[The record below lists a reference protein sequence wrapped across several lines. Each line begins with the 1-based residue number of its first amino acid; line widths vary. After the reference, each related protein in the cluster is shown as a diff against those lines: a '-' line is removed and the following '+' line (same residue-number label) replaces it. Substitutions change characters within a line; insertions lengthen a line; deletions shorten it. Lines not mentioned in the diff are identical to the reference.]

1 MKAIASALTV
11 LFFSFFVPCQT
22 AYAQELN
29 FDTAALKKELKDMN
43 TDELIAELRSIM
55 DSMGKPSSFLSLN
68 VGMSN
73 SLFSARNN
81 AFNANQSGSSATAF
95 MPSVSY
101 FHKSGF
107 GLGATGFMRS
117 FSAAP
122 VIYQTAITPSYDH
135 FGKKLLYGISYSYYL
150 KSENPSVTTTH
161 YDQDVY
167 AYLQFRKL
175 WLRPAIAA
183 GWGAGSYKDASFIPI
198 KISGD
203 EVLIMD
209 TSLVKINDYSLSLS
223 VSHNFNFT
231 DLLSGNDVLAI
242 TPQLSLIG
250 GLHQFNSQTL
260 TRMFYGK
267 RFKESELER
276 IRKRYNTSRSETSI
290 ALETA
295 AFSLNISWFKGA
307 FSLNTGY
314 FLGYYFDPNA
324 SRRISHIFNT
334 GIGFTF

>member
-1 MKAIASALTV
+1 MKV
-11 LFFSFFVPCQT
+11 FCYFFAVIFFNFFVPSQS
-22 AYAQELN
+22 AYAQQLD

-55 DSMGKPSSFLSLN
+55 DSMGKPSSFLSVN

-73 SLFSARNN
+73 SLFSTRNN
-81 AFNANQSGSSATAF
+81 AFNANQSGTSATAF

-117 FSAAP
+117 FGAAP
-122 VIYQTAITPSYDH
+122 VLYQTALTPSYDH
-135 FGKKLLYGISYSYYL
+135 FGKKMLYGISYSYYL
-150 KSENPSVTTTH
+150 KSKNPEVTTTH

-183 GWGAGSYKDASFIPI
+183 GWGAGSYKDASIIPTR
-198 KISGD
+198 ISGD
-203 EVLIMD
+203 DVLIMD
-209 TSLVKINDYSLSLS
+209 TSIVKINDYSLSLS
-223 VSHNFNFT
+223 VSHNFNFA
-231 DLLSGNDVLAI
+231 DLLFKNDVLSVS
-242 TPQLSLIG
+242 PQLSVIG

-260 TRMFYGK
+260 TRKYFGI

-276 IRKRYNTSRSETSI
+276 IRKRYNTSSSETSI

-314 FLGYYFDPNA
+314 FLGYYFDPGA
-324 SRRISHIFNT
+324 TRKFSHIFNASL
-334 GIGFTF
+334 GFTF

>member
-1 MKAIASALTV
+1 MKAIASALIV
-11 LFFSFFVPCQT
+11 LFLCFLTPFQS
-22 AYAQELN
+22 AYAQQFD

-55 DSMGKPSSFLSLN
+55 DSMGKPSSFLSVN

-81 AFNANQSGSSATAF
+81 AFNANQSATSATAF

-107 GLGATGFMRS
+107 GLGATTFMRS
-117 FSAAP
+117 FTAAP

-135 FGKKLLYGISYSYYL
+135 FGKKMLYGISYSYYL
-150 KSENPSVTTTH
+150 KSKNPSVTTTH

-183 GWGAGSYKDASFIPI
+183 GWGAGSYKDASLIPV

-203 EVLIMD
+203 DVLILD

-231 DLLSGNDVLAI
+231 DLISANDVLSVS
-242 TPQLSLIG
+242 PQFSLIG

-267 RFKESELER
+267 RFRESELER

-295 AFSLNISWFKGA
+295 AFSLSISWFKGA

-314 FLGYYFDPNA
+314 FLGYYFDSNA